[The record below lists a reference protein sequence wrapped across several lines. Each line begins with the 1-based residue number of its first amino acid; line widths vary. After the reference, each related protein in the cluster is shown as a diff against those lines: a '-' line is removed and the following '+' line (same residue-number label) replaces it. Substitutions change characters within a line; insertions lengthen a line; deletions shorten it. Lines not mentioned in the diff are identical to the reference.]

1 MLHNDALAHLFSFV
15 SVWDLMSCRRVCKR
29 WRAVADS
36 NAFCTHLYLTE
47 WALVESAYR
56 RWSLNVMARR
66 LAFRFGRQAR
76 HLTVFTFK
84 DVSRKTL
91 LHVAASCP
99 ALETV
104 EILWIHHIDDAT
116 LVRIAEL
123 CPRIK
128 KLDLNGNSKVTAT
141 GIAGV
146 AQALGKKLRELR
158 LDYCTSLTTDFLK
171 PLAAACPN
179 LTHLSL
185 RQHGYVC
192 DQDILALVAKCPKI
206 VYLDLTDCCRISKA
220 LPAAIDKLRS
230 TLRCSLSPAYTP
242 TWA

>member
-15 SVWDLMSCRRVCKR
+15 SVWDLMNCRRVCKK

-36 NAFCTHLYLTE
+36 NAFCTHLYFVE

-56 RWSLNVMARR
+56 QWSLNVMARR
-66 LAFRFGRQAR
+66 LAFRFGRRAR

-84 DVSRKTL
+84 EVSQSTL

-104 EILWIHHIDDAT
+104 EILWIHLIDDAT
-116 LVRIAEL
+116 LMTIAEL

-128 KLDLNGNSKVTAT
+128 NLDLSGCGKVTAT

-146 AQALGKKLRELR
+146 AQALGKGLLKLR
-158 LDYCTSLTTDFLK
+158 LDFCISLTAEFLK

-179 LTHLSL
+179 LTDLSL

-192 DQDILALVAKCPKI
+192 DEDILALITDCSKI

-220 LPAAIDKLRS
+220 LPAAINKLRS
-230 TLRCSLSPAYTP
+230 TPRCSLSPAYTP
-242 TWA
+242 WA